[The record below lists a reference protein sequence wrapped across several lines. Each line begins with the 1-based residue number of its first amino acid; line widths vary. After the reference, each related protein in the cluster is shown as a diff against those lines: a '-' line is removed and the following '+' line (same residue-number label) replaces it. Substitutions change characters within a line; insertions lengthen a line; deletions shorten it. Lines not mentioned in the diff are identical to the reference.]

1 MVLEGRGSRW
11 EGGGPQRGGHTPHS
25 RRAPAVGPSAWDAAS
40 AGGDLPAPLPEDA
53 SSGRGLTEAMLA
65 APAAAPSAPSLASV
79 ARPSRVSD
87 PPAGAGLDGA
97 RCCRSV
103 GLSSARCE
111 LGRRPR
117 GSGREAHP
125 RFVSWLKD
133 ARLKRRSRGIPRG
146 QFGAKLSVHIQ
157 QVCRGPAM
165 CRHRDSSRQLPT
177 KPGSC
182 PAARGPC

>member
-11 EGGGPQRGGHTPHS
+11 EGGGPRRGGHTPHG
-25 RRAPAVGPSAWDAAS
+25 RRAPAVGPWAWDP

-53 SSGRGLTEAMLA
+53 SSGRGLTEAMFV

-87 PPAGAGLDGA
+87 PPAGAGLDGV

-157 QVCRGPAM
+157 QVCRGPAV